1 MSKPPGLQDILPLSP
16 LQEGF
21 YFLSAYAGEDADVYT
36 VQQVLELDGP
46 VDADRLRHAAAAL
59 LERYPNLRAAFRPRK
74 TGEPVQLVPARVPVP
89 WSVVDLREVG
99 DSARDSALARL
110 LDQERA
116 RRFDLGRPP
125 LLRWVLVRLAEHE
138 HRLLLTAHHILFD
151 GWSGPLL
158 VRDLLRV
165 YAGETLPP
173 APPYRDYLAWV
184 AGQDAGAARSAWAAY
199 LDGVG
204 TPTLLG
210 RLDPQR
216 RAVVPVETSTAVPAG
231 ALTAFAREHNV
242 TLNTVVQTLW
252 GILLGRLTGRDDVI
266 FGATVSGRPATLP
279 GADEMVGLF
288 INTLPVRVR
297 LTPTDTFLSVLRR
310 VQAEQAGLLDHQ
322 HLSLAEIQRQA
333 LAAGP
338 LFDTLVVF
346 ESYPVDADGLAAS
359 QDAAGLRV
367 TAVTGRDA
375 THYPATLTVV
385 PDADTVTFSLDH
397 RPDEF
402 PATWAAEVLGRL
414 TELLATML
422 ADPAAGLA
430 SVPLGPA
437 EALVGEIVPV
447 PSESVVDVFRRR
459 AAATP
464 DATALVAGDRALS
477 FAELAAR
484 VDALA
489 ARLLAEGAGPE
500 RVVAVVLPR
509 AADAL
514 VAWLAVLAAGA
525 VYLPID
531 ADLPAERIDFMVADA
546 GAVLVLRDAA
556 APDAPAPAT
565 AVDPR
570 SAAYVLYT
578 SGSTG
583 RPKGVVVAHD
593 NLANLYA
600 SQRAIFPAEQ
610 RIRVALTAALWV
622 DTAVEGLLWLVA
634 GHELHLVDD
643 ETRHDPALLARYV
656 TARGIDYVDVTP
668 SFAEALLPH
677 LTTAP
682 RYLVVGGEATG
693 TALWTA
699 LRGRGST
706 VLNLYGPTECTVDT
720 LVADVAG
727 SATPLIGRPI
737 RNTRAYVLDRALR
750 PAPAGAAGE
759 LYLAGA
765 PVARGYLGRTG
776 LTATRF
782 VADPFG
788 PPGSRM
794 YRTGDVVRRT
804 TDGRVEFVGRA
815 DDQVKIRGYRVEL
828 GEVRAAVEAAPGVRQ
843 AAVVVREDGA
853 RRLVA
858 YVTGPGALDAVRA
871 HVAAV
876 LPAHMTPAAY
886 VRLDALPL
894 TAAGKVDRRA
904 LPAPEIAVGA
914 TRARNPAEETLAGL
928 FAQVLGLPA
937 VGVEDSFFAL
947 GGDSILSLQLV
958 ARARTA
964 GLRITPRQ
972 VFEQRTVAGVAAVA
986 EAATAPPPPGV
997 PATGPVP
1004 LTPAVAWLAEQGVPA
1019 RFSQSM
1025 LWQTPAA
1032 LTRPAL
1038 VTILRALADTH
1049 DLLRAR
1055 WTGTHLDV
1063 PAPGAAP
1070 RLTVLPGDAD
1080 VETARAAA
1088 VARLDPAAGV
1098 MAEAVWFDAGRD
1110 APGRLLLVAHHLV
1123 VDGVSWRVLGDDL
1136 RAAWSAVA
1144 EDREVA
1150 LPPVPTSFRAWATAL
1165 ATVDRTAEA
1174 GYWSAVLAGAE
1185 PPLGARA
1192 VDPARD
1198 TVGDSRV
1205 VTVSLPPERTRPLRA
1220 VAEAFGAGMH
1230 EVLLAG
1236 LAAVLA
1242 PRTGGRIR
1250 VQLEGHGRHAEA
1262 VPNADLSRTV
1272 GWFTTEYPVRLDP
1285 GDGDPAAALKRI
1297 KDQLRAVPG
1306 DGLGYGLLRL
1316 PDTAAQVLFNY
1327 LGRFDG
1333 PAGLG
1338 DWTPVD
1344 GLGGDADPSTP
1355 MTHALEVNVS
1365 VTDDSLT
1372 AHLAFPAG
1380 VLTEAQV
1387 RETAA
1392 RWFATLESL
1401 ERAPGGRST
1410 ADLPLLDVTQEDVE
1424 DLERRFPDLADAW
1437 SLAPLQRGLYFL
1449 SSYDEAAGDVYTVQQ
1464 VLDLT
1469 GPLDAGRLRAAAA
1482 ELFERHPNLRAGFV
1496 TTASGVPVQVVPA
1509 RVELPWREV
1518 DLSDAVDPEAATAE
1532 VRAAE
1537 RGHFDLSRPPLLRWT
1552 LARLGPDRHRLIST
1566 EHHILLDGWS
1576 GPLVVRDL
1584 LARYAGVDT
1593 PPTRPY
1599 RAHLE
1604 WLATRDTAAA
1614 ERAWREALAGV
1625 TDATRVVPPDAGRPA
1640 EPGYL
1645 DARLPDDLRRRLAA
1659 LCRTCEVTLNTV
1671 VQAAWG
1677 VLLSGLTGR
1686 DDVVF
1691 GATVSGRESGLDG
1704 VEDMIGLFIT
1714 TVPVRVRL
1722 RAAEPWRAL
1731 LRRLQTEQSRLLEH
1745 HHLGLAEIQRAHGR
1759 GELFDTLTVFE
1770 SYPVDAD
1777 ALAAG
1782 EASAG
1787 LKIDGVRQH
1796 DATHYP
1802 LTLVAGDEDG
1812 LAVNLEYRRD
1822 LFTAEQARTLLD
1834 RLTGILATLT
1844 ADPERPVG
1852 RTDVVAPA
1860 ERERMLTVWN
1870 ADRTPV
1876 EQVTLPAVLNRW
1888 AARTP
1893 DAPALTV
1900 RDETLDYASFAARA
1914 NRLARL
1920 LIERG
1925 AAPERRVALL
1935 LPRGVDIVVAIW
1947 AVLASGAAYVP
1958 IDPDYPADRIA
1969 LMLDDAD
1976 PVLVLTDAAHAGLL
1990 PAGRPRLLLD
2000 DDPAADRDGAA
2011 VRTALTPDNAAYV
2024 IYTSGST
2031 GRPKGVVVPHR
2042 AVVNLFANHDR
2053 DVLGP
2058 AGPGRLRI
2066 GHNWSF
2072 AFDASWQ
2079 PMLGLLGGHHLDLVT
2094 EEVRRDPAAL
2104 VSFVRDRGIDFIELA
2119 PSHLEQLLAAGL
2131 AEDGRTGLRVLG
2143 VGGEAIPQPLWERMQ
2158 HLPGTAAFN
2167 FYGPTECTVDAVVAD
2182 VRDSAR
2188 PLIGRGVTNSS
2199 LYVLDRWLRPVP
2211 PGVDGELYIAG
2222 AQVARG
2228 YHGRPGLTAGRFVA
2242 DPFGAPGTRMYRTGD
2257 VVRWTADGRIDFVGR
2272 TDNQV
2277 KIRGFR
2283 IELGEIEAALAAHPA
2298 VRQAALDVRDDAGVR
2313 RLVGYVVAPADLTA
2327 GDLRAFL
2334 ATRLPAHLVPAAF
2347 VVLDRLPVTVNGKI
2361 DRAALPAPVIEGTG
2375 RPPATDTERILCEV
2389 VAEVLRVP
2397 GVGAD
2402 DDIFDLGADSISAM
2416 RLVAAARSRGVSL
2429 RTRDLFAG
2437 RTVEA
2442 VSRLAEDQV
2451 RLA

>member
-21 YFLSAYAGEDADVYT
+21 YFLSSYAGQDADVYT
-36 VQQVLELDGP
+36 VQQVLELSGP
-46 VDADRLRHAAAAL
+46 VDADRLRAAAATL
-59 LERYPNLRAAFRPRK
+59 LERYPNLRAAFRPRRS
-74 TGEPVQLVPARVPVP
+74 GEPVQLVPARVETP
-89 WSVVDLREVG
+89 WSVVDLRGTGAEAVE
-99 DSARDSALARL
+99 AALTRL

-125 LLRWVLVRLAEHE
+125 LLRWVLVRLAEDR

-158 VRDLLRV
+158 VRDLLRI
-165 YAGETLPP
+165 YAGEPLPP
-173 APPYRDYLAWV
+173 APQYRDYLAWL
-184 AGQDAGAARSAWAAY
+184 AGQDTGASRSAWAAY
-199 LDGVG
+199 LEGVG
-204 TPTLLG
+204 EPTVLG
-210 RLDPQR
+210 RVDPHR
-216 RAVVPVETSTAVPAG
+216 RAVVPVETSTTVPAG
-231 ALTAFAREHNV
+231 ALLAFVRNHGV

-252 GILLGRLTGRDDVI
+252 GILLGRLTGRDDVL
-266 FGATVSGRPATLP
+266 FGATVSGRPAALP
-279 GADEMVGLF
+279 GAEEMVGLF

-297 LTPTDTFLSVLRR
+297 LAPSDTLLDVLRR

-322 HLSLAEIQRQA
+322 HLGLTEIQRQA
-333 LAAGP
+333 AAGP

-346 ESYPVDADGLAAS
+346 ESYPVDAGGLAAS

-367 TAVTGRDA
+367 TGVTGRDA

-385 PDADTVTFSLDH
+385 PDAESVTFSLDH

-414 TELLATML
+414 TDLLAIML
-422 ADPAAGLA
+422 ADPAATLA
-430 SVPLGPA
+430 SVPIGPA
-437 EALVGEIVPV
+437 ETLVGEIAAGP
-447 PSESVVDVFRRR
+447 PESVVDVFRRQ

-464 DATALVAGDRALS
+464 EAVALVAGDQALS
-477 FAELAAR
+477 FAGLAAR

-489 ARLLAEGAGPE
+489 TRLLAEGAGPE
-500 RVVAVVLPR
+500 RVVAVALPR
-509 AADAL
+509 SVDAL

-531 ADLPAERIDFMVADA
+531 ADLPAERVDFMVADA
-546 GAVLVLRDAA
+546 GAVLVLRDAG
-556 APDAPAPAT
+556 APAMPAPSV

-593 NLANLYA
+593 SLANLYA
-600 SQRAIFPAEQ
+600 SQRSLFPAE
-610 RIRVALTAALWV
+610 RRLRVALTAALWV

-656 TARGIDYVDVTP
+656 AARGIDYVDVTP
-668 SFAEALLPH
+668 SFAEALLPQ

-693 TALWTA
+693 PALWTA
-699 LRGRGST
+699 LRGCGST

-720 LVADVAG
+720 LVADVAD
-727 SATPLIGRPI
+727 SVTPLVGRPI
-737 RNTRAYVLDRALR
+737 RNTRGYVLDRALR
-750 PAPAGAAGE
+750 PVPAGVAGE
-759 LYLAGA
+759 LYLAGV
-765 PVARGYLGRTG
+765 PVARGYLGRAG
-776 LTATRF
+776 LTAARF

-788 PPGSRM
+788 PAGSRM

-804 TDGRVEFVGRA
+804 ADGRVEFVGRA
-815 DDQVKIRGYRVEL
+815 DDQVKIRGFRIEL

-843 AAVVVREDGA
+843 AVVVVREDGA

-858 YVTGPGALDAVRA
+858 YLTGAGSLDAVRA
-871 HVAAV
+871 HVAAS
-876 LPAHMTPAAY
+876 LPEHMTPAAY

-894 TAAGKVDRRA
+894 TPAGKVDRRA
-904 LPAPEIAVGA
+904 LPAPEVAVGA
-914 TRARNPAEETLAGL
+914 TRARNPVEETLAGL
-928 FAQVLGLPA
+928 FAQVLGLPR

-958 ARARTA
+958 ARARAA

-972 VFEQRTVAGVAAVA
+972 VFEERTVAGVAAVA
-986 EAATAPPPPGV
+986 EAATEPPRPGV

-1004 LTPAVAWLAEQGVPA
+1004 LTPAVARLAEQGVPA

-1025 LWQTPAA
+1025 VWHTPAA
-1032 LTRPAL
+1032 LTRPTL
-1038 VTILRALADTH
+1038 VAILRALADTH

-1063 PAPGAAP
+1063 PPPGGAP
-1070 RLTVLPGDAD
+1070 RLTVLPGGAD
-1080 VETARAAA
+1080 VAAARAAA
-1088 VARLDPAAGV
+1088 VARLDPLAGA
-1098 MAEAVWFDAGRD
+1098 MAEAVWFDGGRD
-1110 APGRLLLVAHHLV
+1110 TPGRLLLVAHHLV

-1136 RAAWSAVA
+1136 SAAWSAVA
-1144 EDREVA
+1144 EGRDVA
-1150 LPPVPTSFRAWATAL
+1150 LPAVPTSFRAWATGL
-1165 ATVDRTAEA
+1165 ATVDRTAET
-1174 GYWSAVLAGAE
+1174 GHWSAVLAGAE

-1198 TVGDSRV
+1198 TVGGSRA
-1205 VTVSLPPERTRPLRA
+1205 VTVSLPPERTRALLTT
-1220 VAEAFGAGMH
+1220 VAEAFRAGVH

-1236 LAAVLA
+1236 LAVVLA

-1250 VQLEGHGRHAEA
+1250 VQLEGHGRHAEV
-1262 VPNADLSRTV
+1262 VPGADLSRTV
-1272 GWFTTEYPVRLDP
+1272 GWFTTEYPVRLEP
-1285 GDGDPAAALKRI
+1285 GDGAATALKRV
-1297 KDQLRAVPG
+1297 KDQLRAVPS
-1306 DGLGYGLLRL
+1306 DGLGYGVLGL
-1316 PDTAAQVLFNY
+1316 PAVSAQVLFNY

-1333 PAGLG
+1333 DADHG

-1365 VTDDSLT
+1365 VTGDRLT
-1372 AHLAFPAG
+1372 AHLAYPAG
-1380 VLTEAQV
+1380 VLTEAEV

-1392 RWFATLESL
+1392 RWFAVLESL

-1410 ADLPLLDVTQEDVE
+1410 ADLPLLDVTQDDVE
-1424 DLERRFPDLADAW
+1424 DLERRFPDLVDAW

-1469 GPLDAGRLRAAAA
+1469 GPLDVGRLRAAAA
-1482 ELFERHPNLRAGFV
+1482 DLFDRHPNLRAGFV
-1496 TTASGVPVQVVPA
+1496 TTRSGVAVQVVPA
-1509 RVELPWREV
+1509 TVELPWREV
-1518 DLSDAVDPEAATAE
+1518 DLSDAADPEAATAE

-1584 LARYAGVDT
+1584 LARYAGGDVA
-1593 PPTRPY
+1593 PPRPY

-1614 ERAWREALAGV
+1614 ERAWRDALAGI
-1625 TDATRVVPPDAGRPA
+1625 TDASRVVPPDAGRPA

-1645 DARLPDDLRRRLAA
+1645 DADLPDDLRRRLAA
-1659 LCRTCEVTLNTV
+1659 LCRTYEVTLNTV

-1677 VLLSGLTGR
+1677 MLLGGLTGR

-1722 RAAEPWRAL
+1722 RAGEPWSAL
-1731 LRRLQTEQSRLLEH
+1731 LRRLQAEQSRLLDH

-1770 SYPVDAD
+1770 SYPVDAA

-1802 LTLVAGDEDG
+1802 LTLVAGDEGG
-1812 LAVNLEYRRD
+1812 LAINLEYRRD
-1822 LFTAEQARTLLD
+1822 LFTAEAAGTLLD
-1834 RLTGILATLT
+1834 RLTGILTTLIV
-1844 ADPERPVG
+1844 DPDRPVG

-1860 ERERMLTVWN
+1860 ERERMLVAWN

-1876 EQVTLPAVLNRW
+1876 DQITLPAVLNGW

-1920 LIERG
+1920 LVERG

-1935 LPRGVDIVVAIW
+1935 LPRSVDIVVAIW
-1947 AVLASGAAYVP
+1947 GVLASGAAYVP

-1976 PVLVLTDAAHAGLL
+1976 PVLVLTDTAHAGLL
-1990 PAGRPRLLLD
+1990 PAGRQRLLLD
-2000 DDPAADRDGAA
+2000 DDPAAGHDGAP
-2011 VRTALTPDNAAYV
+2011 VETTLTPDNAAYV

-2042 AVVNLFANHDR
+2042 TVVNLFANHDR
-2053 DVLGP
+2053 DVLAP

-2094 EEVRRDPAAL
+2094 EEIRRDPAAL
-2104 VSFVRDRGIDFIELA
+2104 VSFVRDRGIDFIEVA

-2131 AEDGRTGLRVLG
+2131 AEGGRTGLRVLG
-2143 VGGEAIPQPLWERMQ
+2143 VGGEAIPQPLWEKMQ

-2182 VRDSAR
+2182 VRASAR

-2228 YHGRPGLTAGRFVA
+2228 YHGRPGLSAGRFVA

-2257 VVRWTADGRIDFVGR
+2257 VVRWTSDGRIDFVGR

-2283 IELGEIEAALAAHPA
+2283 IELGEIEEALAAHPA
-2298 VRQAALDVRDDAGVR
+2298 VRQAALDVRDDSGTR
-2313 RLVGYVVAPADLTA
+2313 RLVGYVVAPADVTA

-2361 DRAALPAPVIEGTG
+2361 DRAALPAPVIEGAGRAPRTG
-2375 RPPATDTERILCEV
+2375 TERVLCEV
-2389 VAEVLRVP
+2389 AGEVLGVS

-2402 DDIFDLGADSISAM
+2402 DDLFDLGADSISAM
-2416 RLVAAARSRGVSL
+2416 RLVAAARARGVAL

-2442 VSRLAEDQV
+2442 VSRLADDQV